1 MYVITTEEQ
10 QINKR
15 IVFRASAEPLNFS
28 ESTFSKIG
36 APAEY

>member
-10 QINKR
+10 QIKKR

-36 APAEY
+36 APAKD